1 MRFIRVIVRPPTYTK
16 GRSYL
21 LRLRQGNGK
30 APEYVPVIFVEYEPC
45 PAVVCVSDEDGKL
58 WRIPRE
64 DLFTCELAP
73 RD

>member
-1 MRFIRVIVRPPTYTK
+1 MRFIRVIVRPPTFEK

-21 LRLRQGNGK
+21 LRQRHGNGK
-30 APEYVPVIFVEYEPC
+30 DSGYVPVKFLEYEPC
-45 PAVVCVSDEDGKL
+45 PAVVMVCDGEGKL

-73 RD
+73 MD

>member
-1 MRFIRVIVRPPTYTK
+1 MRFIRVIARPSTFEK

-21 LRLRQGNGK
+21 LRLRLGNCET
-30 APEYVPVIFVEYEPC
+30 PEYVPVIFLEYEPC
-45 PAVVCVSDEDGKL
+45 PAVVSVSDGEGKL

-73 RD
+73 MD